1 MVTTLKQE
9 GIRTKHPHPKDQ
21 SQFRMPHE
29 RDESDDSQA
38 ADHPREDM
46 KQAYDDIMSG
56 QVDTDFR
63 EERGVE
69 EVVDKTPE
77 KYPGGKKPTPRT
89 RP

>member
-9 GIRTKHPHPKDQ
+9 GIRTKDPVPKDQ
-21 SQFRMPHE
+21 QQFHMPHE

-38 ADHPREDM
+38 SEPREVM
-46 KQAYDDIMSG
+46 QQAYKDIMEG

-69 EVVDKTPE
+69 EVVGKTPE
-77 KYPGGKKPTPRT
+77 KYPGGKPPKRT